1 MLEIGILHGGALT
14 REGQTERAESGLSF
28 YHREMTAQPIPARL
42 EALRAAMARE
52 GVAAVVVPTAD
63 PHLSEYLPSRWQAR
77 EWLSGFT
84 GSSGTLVVTATG
96 GGLWT
101 DSRYFSQ
108 AEQELAGSGLPLM
121 RLNVAHTPEHV
132 AWLADQLGPGDV
144 VAVAGDSVAVSG
156 AEGLAR
162 RLEASGASLR
172 TDLDLPAAIW
182 PERPARPDAPVF
194 THAAPFAV
202 VERADKLRHVRTAMR
217 RAGATHHLISSL
229 DDIAWLTNLRGADV
243 EYNPVFL
250 AHLLIDDDK
259 ATLFIDATKVPAD
272 VKRALFAD
280 GIALADY
287 GTAASAV
294 AALPDDAVL
303 MLDAGRVV
311 VSVLEGLPATVRQ
324 VRAPHPSTAQKARKT
339 TEELDH
345 VRDVMRR
352 DGAALAHAFRRIEQ
366 GLAAGEPLTELD
378 VDTIVRDARAAQT
391 GFVGESFSTI
401 AAYQANGALPHYR
414 ATEDHFSPLAAR
426 GLLLIDSG
434 GQYLGGTTDITRVLA
449 LGAVTDEQ
457 RRDSTLVLKGMIALS
472 RARFPKGT
480 SGPQLDAL
488 ARAPL
493 WAAGMDFGHG
503 TGHGVGYFLNVHEGP
518 HGIRP
523 PRAGV
528 ALVPLET
535 GMITS
540 IEPGLY
546 KPGRYGIRH
555 ENLAVVTQADS
566 TEFGDFFAFETLTLC
581 PFDRRGLEPRLLE
594 PSERAWLDDYHATV
608 RAALSPLLDGADRE
622 WLEWH
627 CAPL

>member
-1 MLEIGILHGGALT
+1 
-14 REGQTERAESGLSF
+14 
-28 YHREMTAQPIPARL
+28 MTASSPIPARL
-42 EALRAAMARE
+42 AALRAAMARE

-63 PHLSEYLPSRWQAR
+63 PHLSEYLPPRWQAR
-77 EWLSGFT
+77 EWYSGFT
-84 GSSGTLVVTATG
+84 GSAGTLVVTARG
-96 GGLWT
+96 GGVWT

-108 AEQELAGSGLPLM
+108 AEAELAGSGLPLM
-121 RLNVAHTPEHV
+121 KLNVAHTPEHV
-132 AWLADQLGPGDV
+132 AWLAGQLAEGDV
-144 VAVAGDSVAVSG
+144 VAVAGDSLAVAA

-162 RLEASGASLR
+162 RLQDVGATLR
-172 TDLDLPAAIW
+172 TDLDLPGTAWAG
-182 PERPARPDAPVF
+182 RPARPAAPVF
-194 THAAPFAV
+194 AHAAPYAAV
-202 VERADKLRHVRTAMR
+202 ARADKLRHVRGAMR
-217 RAGATHHLISSL
+217 RAGATHHLVSSL

-243 EYNPVFL
+243 DYNPVFL
-250 AHLLIDDDK
+250 AHLLVGEAT
-259 ATLFIDATKVPAD
+259 ATLFVDGAKVPAE
-272 VKRALFAD
+272 VRAALAAD
-280 GIALADY
+280 GISLADY
-287 GTAASAV
+287 ATAPSAI
-294 AALPDDAVL
+294 AALPDDAAL
-303 MLDAGRVV
+303 MYDAGRVV
-311 VSVLEGLPATVRQ
+311 VALLEGLPATVRQ
-324 VRAPHPSTAQKARKT
+324 VRLPNPSTAEKARKT
-339 TEELDH
+339 PEELNH
-345 VRDVMRR
+345 IRDVMRR
-352 DGAALAHAFRRIEQ
+352 DGAALAKAFRRIET

-378 VDTIVRDARAAQT
+378 VDTIVREARAAQA

-401 AAYQANGALPHYR
+401 AGYQANGALPHYR
-414 ATEDHFSPLAAR
+414 ATQAAFSPLAPK
-426 GLLLIDSG
+426 GLLLVDSG

-449 LGAVTDEQ
+449 LGPVTDEQ

-472 RARFPKGT
+472 RARFPKGA

-523 PRAGV
+523 PVAGG
-528 ALVPLET
+528 ALVPLES

-566 TEFGDFFAFETLTLC
+566 TEFGEFFAFETLTLC

>member
-1 MLEIGILHGGALT
+1 
-14 REGQTERAESGLSF
+14 
-28 YHREMTAQPIPARL
+28 
-42 EALRAAMARE
+42 MARE
-52 GVAAVVVPTAD
+52 GVAAVVVPSAD
-63 PHLSEYLPSRWQAR
+63 PHLSEYLPPRWQAR
-77 EWLSGFT
+77 EWFSGFT
-84 GSSGTLVVTATG
+84 GSAGTLVVTATG

-108 AEQELAGSGLPLM
+108 AEAELAGTGLPLM
-121 RLNVAHTPEHV
+121 KLNVAHTPEHV
-132 AWLADQLGPGDV
+132 AWLADQLADGDV
-144 VAVAGDSVAVSG
+144 VAVAGDSLSVAG

-162 RLEASGASLR
+162 RLQAAGATLR
-172 TDLDLPAAIW
+172 TDLDVPAMAW
-182 PERPARPDAPVF
+182 ADRPARPASPLF
-194 THAAPFAV
+194 PHRAPFAP
-202 VERADKLRHVRTAMR
+202 VERSDKLRHVRNAMR
-217 RAGATHHLISSL
+217 RAGASHHVLSSL

-243 EYNPVFL
+243 DYNPVFL
-250 AHLLIDDDK
+250 AHMLVAEAS
-259 ATLFIDATKVPAD
+259 ATLFVDGAKVPAD
-272 VKRALFAD
+272 VKAALAAD
-280 GIALADY
+280 GISLADY
-287 GTAASAV
+287 ATAGAAI

-303 MLDAGRVV
+303 MYDAARVV
-311 VSVLEGLPATVRQ
+311 VALLEGLPAPVRQ
-324 VRAPHPSTAQKARKT
+324 VRAPNPSTALKARKT
-339 TEELDH
+339 PEELDH

-352 DGAALAHAFRRIEQ
+352 DGAALVRAFRRIET

-378 VDTIVRDARAAQT
+378 VDTIVRDARAAQS

-401 AAYQANGALPHYR
+401 AGYEANGALPHYR
-414 ATEDHFSPLAAR
+414 ATEAGFSPLAAK
-426 GLLLIDSG
+426 GLLLVDSG

-449 LGAVTDEQ
+449 LGPVTDEQ

-472 RARFPKGT
+472 RARFPKGA

-523 PRAGV
+523 PVAGG

-566 TEFGDFFAFETLTLC
+566 TEFGEFFAFETLTLC

-608 RAALSPLLDGADRE
+608 RAALSPLLEGADRA
-622 WLEWH
+622 WLESH